1 MMFIVLLKF
10 GDKSKAAQWM
20 AGHNEW
26 IQKGFA
32 EQKFLLLGSLQPNLG
47 GGILAK
53 AKSLQEIQAFV
64 NEDPFV
70 VHGVVTAE
78 ILQISPGKAD
88 PRLQFLLE

>member
-1 MMFIVLLKF
+1 MFIVLLKF
-10 GDKSKAAQWM
+10 EDKSKAPEWM

-26 IQKGFA
+26 IQKGFS

-47 GGILAK
+47 GGILVK
-53 AKSLQEIQAFV
+53 AKSLEEIQAFV

-70 VHGVVTAE
+70 VHGVVRAE
-78 ILQISPGKAD
+78 ILQISPGKAA